1 MTPAGTSNELDVQN
15 EWEENTNTHTLCRS
29 FPYLHIFGPISSI
42 LFGLSADALSTIAFC
57 VDCPVHLS
65 TEGTSVV
72 KTDNEGRT
80 VFLGRRIVV
89 PFLGVSLPDCNQNRT
104 GLVTAGRQRIG
115 VVAGSEGATNESTPD
130 CPCLNLMYYSDA
142 VLSCAYDQPVKP
154 EDGLCSTRLRL
165 NKPPKTNMHRV
176 ETPGIGA

>member
-1 MTPAGTSNELDVQN
+1 MTHRDHRDALR
-15 EWEENTNTHTLCRS
+15 RS

-42 LFGLSADALSTIAFC
+42 LLGLSVDALSTTAFC

-72 KTDNEGRT
+72 KTDSEGWT
-80 VFLGRRIVV
+80 VFLGRRIVL
-89 PFLGVSLPDCNQNRT
+89 PFLGVSSPDCNQNRI
-104 GLVTAGRQRIG
+104 GLMTAGRQRMR

-130 CPCLNLMYYSDA
+130 CPYFTLLYYSDS
-142 VLSCAYDQPVKP
+142 VLSYIYNQPVMP
-154 EDGLCSTRLRL
+154 EDALCSTRLRL

-176 ETPGIGA
+176 ENPGIGAKKT